1 MEYKIGERIGY
12 DDIDNMDAVERDDL
26 YRDLQDRSM
35 TLYDDGSDKVG
46 VWMYAKDGSLIED
59 PVVGTEQPER

>member
-35 TLYDDGSDKVG
+35 TLYDDGSDKV
-46 VWMYAKDGSLIED
+46 AKDGSLIED